1 MTTPAVTPQ
10 VQGLPPGAYV
20 TPIGGA
26 PPQQAQGLPP
36 GAYITPLGQQSD
48 LDTPDTQQQPAQP
61 QSAMSG
67 ITNFMNDVYTGVTHG
82 IAKTAQGISHL
93 TGAPEIPQA
102 AASAAEPNANPEQGG
117 GEMMENMLE
126 FLMGDEALKGL
137 SYADKL
143 KKVVPIL
150 KATEG
155 NGTLAKALTTA
166 MRTGTVSAGQAAVKG
181 GSPSDI
187 ATQGLVGGVV
197 GGATEG
203 LAGKLTGKIA
213 EASPEVSNVGGET
226 MVTPKPAQVPP
237 EVQATQTAGKNVI
250 ARSAAEAAQRN
261 VITDVPGA
269 ISKAQSFGDAA
280 DEVEKSAKGA
290 YGRLNEATGG
300 KFSQTRDEFNA
311 ARKDVWNAIGPTE
324 RDAAQARLDNA
335 TAKMQGLFADA
346 DGKVTQQDWTDANSA
361 WNNAKTLHQVHQAVE
376 STFDTDAGFSQRSGT
391 YRGFNGNQLRQNLN
405 RLTQK
410 IGEPELNRVIGRDN
424 MDNLRK
430 VAELTRTNAD
440 RAKFGAAV
448 QKVGGWLARDSA
460 AAAGGALLGHVT
472 GIGGLGGAVT
482 GEAAYMAARK
492 VMQMVATNPRVGQ
505 QLTFAVEAGARP
517 EYYAPLIGKMIRD
530 AEDEGKA
537 PPMEDEPE
545 RAAPAKPSGQS
556 FDIGPKAG
564 QPIPGMIQKGNVD
577 VNHRP
582 SITNEDGSHSSIFSM
597 TVPVD
602 QNGDVW
608 KGSYESAPRYA
619 LVPSIANGRFLTPNG
634 KIPVKGDSKGLEAL
648 EKKSTDY
655 YDKTREHLG
664 IFASEKAAND
674 YAEKTHAYMNDGTAR
689 KVYAPSYEQDNQ

>member
-1 MTTPAVTPQ
+1 MSAAPIDLSA
-10 VQGLPPGAYV
+10 GL
-20 TPIGGA
+20 I
-26 PPQQAQGLPP
+26 
-36 GAYITPLGQQSD
+36 
-48 LDTPDTQQQPAQP
+48 QQPP
-61 QSAMSG
+61 MSAGAGGVDLSAGLVGPPPPPPPDDIPSPHESMLDG
-67 ITNFMNDVYTGVTHG
+67 VTGFMNDVYTGVTHG

-102 AASAAEPNANPEQGG
+102 AASAAEPNANPEQSG

-166 MRTGTVSAGQAAVKG
+166 MRTGAVSAGQAAVKG
-181 GSPSDI
+181 GSASDI
-187 ATQGLVGGVV
+187 ATQGLIGGVV

-226 MVTPKPAQVPP
+226 MVTPKSAQVPP

-250 ARSAAEAAQRN
+250 AKTAAEAAQRN

-269 ISKAQSFGDAA
+269 VSKAQSFGDAA
-280 DEVEKSAKGA
+280 DEVEKSAKDA
-290 YGRLNEATGG
+290 YASLNQATGG
-300 KFSQTRDEFNA
+300 KFSQVRDEFNQ
-311 ARKDVWNAIGPTE
+311 ARKDVWTAIGPE
-324 RDAAQARLDNA
+324 QRDAAQSRLDSA
-335 TAKMQGLFADA
+335 TAAMRQLFEES
-346 DGKVTQQDWTDANSA
+346 DGKVTQQDWKDANSA
-361 WNNAKTLHQVHQAVE
+361 WTNAKTLRQVHNAVE
-376 STFDTDAGFSQRSGT
+376 STFDTDAGFSQRSGA

-460 AAAGGALLGHVT
+460 AAGVGALAGHFS
-472 GIGGLGGAVT
+472 GIGGFGGAVT

-505 QLTFAVEAGARP
+505 QLTFAVESGARP
-517 EYYAPLIGKMIRD
+517 EYYAPLIGKLIRD
-530 AEDEGKA
+530 AEEEGK
-537 PPMEDEPE
+537 
-545 RAAPAKPSGQS
+545 
-556 FDIGPKAG
+556 
-564 QPIPGMIQKGNVD
+564 QP
-577 VNHRP
+577 
-582 SITNEDGSHSSIFSM
+582 
-597 TVPVD
+597 
-602 QNGDVW
+602 
-608 KGSYESAPRYA
+608 
-619 LVPSIANGRFLTPNG
+619 
-634 KIPVKGDSKGLEAL
+634 
-648 EKKSTDY
+648 
-655 YDKTREHLG
+655 
-664 IFASEKAAND
+664 
-674 YAEKTHAYMNDGTAR
+674 
-689 KVYAPSYEQDNQ
+689 